1 MKINLKFTDIEV
13 EMLKGWQ
20 GQCSDGVGENK
31 SGMKPY
37 WNNLKFDNDGIIVD
51 DVRPF
56 KDKSE
61 KDIIEKI
68 RNKFIDITIDG
79 LDWLGISELYFDLD
93 KRDNT
98 KLGNTTANS
107 IVVKLGG
114 DENYFDDYVYLT

>member
-37 WNNLKFDNDGIIVD
+37 WNNLKFDNDGITVD

-68 RNKFIDITIDG
+68 RDKFIDITIDG

-114 DENYFDDYVYLT
+114 DENYFDDYV

>member
-31 SGMKPY
+31 SGMTPY
-37 WNNLKFDNDGIIVD
+37 WNNLKFDNDGITVD
-51 DVRPF
+51 NVRPF

-68 RNKFIDITIDG
+68 CDKFIDITMDG
-79 LDWLGISELYFDLD
+79 LDWLSISELYFDLD

-114 DENYFDDYVYLT
+114 DENYFDEYV